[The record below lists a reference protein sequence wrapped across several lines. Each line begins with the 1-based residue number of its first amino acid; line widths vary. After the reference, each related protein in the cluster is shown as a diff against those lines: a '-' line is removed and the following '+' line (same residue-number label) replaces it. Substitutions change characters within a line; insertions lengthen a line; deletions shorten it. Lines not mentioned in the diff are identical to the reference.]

1 MDAGSQD
8 TVSLTRTA
16 IGTAPGA
23 AAPLEVPRELGP
35 VLLERLLGRGGMGE
49 VWLARHSILNKQVAV
64 KFLLNM
70 VADENDPSLVAF
82 LEGARAAAALQH
94 PGLNPVVHADIL
106 PQGVP
111 YLVMEYV
118 DGPTASQLLRHCGKL
133 SPAAARIIIEDACEA
148 VGVLHDHGIIH
159 RDIKPSNILIT
170 REGRAVLTDF
180 GLACPRPVLGMGSQV
195 EGVAGTPTYMA
206 PEMFEKIVSPRSDV
220 YALGITALELLT
232 GKVPFEGSFEEIR
245 DAQANKEVPEAL
257 IAELPEPLRQPIL
270 QALTKKQMFRVKT
283 AAHLHRAIVDAYS
296 DMDQLGMNR
305 ARGQADLA
313 SLVAKCLGVEAGDA
327 NHAHTGN
334 TPPPQA
340 TYYDRLTSLADSR
353 KRATPNVDSDL
364 ALVDRVTESRP
375 CTRCGTDLRDQPLTG
390 RCPQCLLLVRL
401 SMGGTPG
408 DKAAPSAAARPG
420 SGLNTSPS
428 SPSSLSSPSIT
439 RLSVPA
445 PSDAATSAAKATP
458 ENPAATEPFRT
469 RLGRAIRMLFGRE

>member
-1 MDAGSQD
+1 MDAGSKD

-16 IGTAPGA
+16 IGSVPGV
-23 AAPLEVPRELGP
+23 AAPVEVPRELGP
-35 VLLERLLGRGGMGE
+35 VLLERLIGRGGMGE
-49 VWLARHSILNKQVAV
+49 VWLARHTILNKQVAV

-70 VADENDPSLVAF
+70 IADKSDPSLAVF

-94 PGLNPVVHADIL
+94 PGLNPVVHADIA
-106 PQGVP
+106 QGVP

-118 DGPTASQLLRHCGKL
+118 DGSTASQLLRHCGKL
-133 SPAAARIIIEDACEA
+133 SPAAARVVIEDACEA
-148 VGVLHDHGIIH
+148 VGVLHEHGIIH

-170 REGRAVLTDF
+170 RDGRAVLTDF
-180 GLACPRPVLGMGSQV
+180 GLACPRPVLMMGSQV

-206 PEMFEKIVSPRSDV
+206 PEMFERTISPRSDV

-245 DAQANKEVPEAL
+245 EAQINNDVPEAL
-257 IAELPEPLRQPIL
+257 MSQVPEPLRQPIL
-270 QALTKKQMFRVKT
+270 QALTKKPMFRVKS
-283 AAHLHRAIVDAYS
+283 AGHLHRSMVEAFSSQFGVT
-296 DMDQLGMNR
+296 R

-353 KRATPNVDSDL
+353 KRATPTPGSDA
-364 ALVDRVTESRP
+364 ALIDRVTKSCP
-375 CTRCGTDLRDQPLTG
+375 CSRCGTDLLDQPLTG

-401 SMGGTPG
+401 SIGQAGQAGQASNSTI
-408 DKAAPSAAARPG
+408 ASG
-420 SGLNTSPS
+420 SGLGSG
-428 SPSSLSSPSIT
+428 LSSPSIT
-439 RLSVPA
+439 RVSMGSGSSGAVDPA
-445 PSDAATSAAKATP
+445 PTATPVPTSA
-458 ENPAATEPFRT
+458 PAREPFGK
-469 RLGRAIRMLFGRE
+469 RLSRAIKTLFGRE

>member
-1 MDAGSQD
+1 MDAGSKD

-23 AAPLEVPRELGP
+23 AAPVEVPRELGP
-35 VLLERLLGRGGMGE
+35 VLLERLIGRGGMGE
-49 VWLARHSILNKQVAV
+49 VWLARHTILNKQVAV

-70 VADENDPSLVAF
+70 VADESDPSLAAF

-94 PGLNPVVHADIL
+94 PGLNPVVHADIA
-106 PQGVP
+106 QGVP

-148 VGVLHDHGIIH
+148 VGVLHEHGIIH

-170 REGRAVLTDF
+170 RDGRAVLTDF
-180 GLACPRPVLGMGSQV
+180 GLACPRPVLMMGSQV

-206 PEMFEKIVSPRSDV
+206 PEMFEKTISPRSDV

-245 DAQANKEVPEAL
+245 EAQISNDVPQAL
-257 IAELPEPLRQPIL
+257 MSQVPEPLRQPIL
-270 QALTKKQMFRVKT
+270 QALTKKPMFRVKT
-283 AAHLHRAIVDAYS
+283 AAHLHRAVLDAYEEL
-296 DMDQLGMNR
+296 DQVVYRR
-305 ARGQADLA
+305 ARGQAELA
-313 SLVAKCLGVEAGDA
+313 SLVAKCLGIEAGDTL
-327 NHAHTGN
+327 HTSSGN

-353 KRATPNVDSDL
+353 KRATPTPGSDA
-364 ALVDRVTESRP
+364 ALIDRVTKSYP
-375 CTRCGTDLRDQPLTG
+375 CSRCGTDLLDQPLTG

-401 SMGGTPG
+401 SMGQGG
-408 DKAAPSAAARPG
+408 QAGQASSSNIASG
-420 SGLNTSPS
+420 SGLGSG
-428 SPSSLSSPSIT
+428 LSSPSIT
-439 RLSVPA
+439 RVSMGSGSSVAIDPA
-445 PSDAATSAAKATP
+445 
-458 ENPAATEPFRT
+458 PAATPVPTSAPAREPFGK
-469 RLGRAIRMLFGRE
+469 RLSRAIKTLFGRE